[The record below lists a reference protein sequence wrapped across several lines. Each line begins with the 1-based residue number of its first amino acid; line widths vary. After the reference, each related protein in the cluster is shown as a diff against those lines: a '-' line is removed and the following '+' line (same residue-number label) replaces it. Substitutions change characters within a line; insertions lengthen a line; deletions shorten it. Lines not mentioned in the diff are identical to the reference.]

1 MSQKE
6 ANKVNKVLRFIVCA
20 IGAAITITALMYNIG
35 HLITAVIVFAIGLEA
50 DFVNVEDADIIE

>member
-6 ANKVNKVLRFIVCA
+6 ANQVNKVIKFIICA
-20 IGAAITITALMYNIG
+20 IGAAITIAALMYNIG

>member
-35 HLITAVIVFAIGLEA
+35 HLITAVIVFAIGFEGE
-50 DFVNVEDADIIE
+50 FVTAEDVDIIE

>member
-35 HLITAVIVFAIGLEA
+35 HLITAVIVFAIGLEGEFITA
-50 DFVNVEDADIIE
+50 EDIDINV